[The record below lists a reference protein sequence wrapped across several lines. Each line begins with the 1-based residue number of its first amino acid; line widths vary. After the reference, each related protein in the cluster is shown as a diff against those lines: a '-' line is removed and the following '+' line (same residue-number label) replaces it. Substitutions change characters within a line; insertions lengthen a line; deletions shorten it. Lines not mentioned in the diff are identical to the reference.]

1 MPNTIKTGEVLSLIQ
16 EKITLKKDLRL
27 AKSNLDSKEVQ
38 RISKKI
44 NKIEKKLNSAP
55 LQKI

>member
-1 MPNTIKTGEVLSLIQ
+1 MPNTIKKSEVLSLIQ
-16 EKITLKKDLRL
+16 EKIALKKDLRE
-27 AKSNLDSKEVQ
+27 AKTLSNAKEVQ
-38 RISKKI
+38 RIAQKI

>member
-1 MPNTIKTGEVLSLIQ
+1 MPNTIKKSEVLSLIQ
-16 EKITLKKDLRL
+16 EKIALKRDLRE
-27 AKSNLDSKEVQ
+27 AKTLSNAKEVQ
-38 RISKKI
+38 RITQKI

>member
-1 MPNTIKTGEVLSLIQ
+1 MPNTIKTSEVLSLIQ

-27 AKSNLDSKEVQ
+27 AKSNLDEKEVQ

-44 NKIEKKLNSAP
+44 NKVEKKLNSAP

>member
-1 MPNTIKTGEVLSLIQ
+1 MPNTIKTSEVLSLIQ

-27 AKSNLDSKEVQ
+27 AKSNFDEKEVQ

-44 NKIEKKLNSAP
+44 NKVEKKLNSAP